1 MPLLDPTGGGRGRGA
16 RGPAA
21 VDEELGIEDE
31 DYNANYEEE
40 EVGGRAR
47 AGGRGGEEPFF
58 SEDDLDQ
65 EPEERTGRSR
75 TGNLAKSGK
84 HARSRSVD
92 LLSGNLLLYGINRVY
107 CRNVLIA
114 AQLHCL
120 VY

>member
-1 MPLLDPTGGGRGRGA
+1 MPLLEPTGGGRGRGA

-40 EVGGRAR
+40 AVGGRAR
-47 AGGRGGEEPFF
+47 AGGRGGEDPF

-65 EPEERTGRSR
+65 ESEERTGRSR
-75 TGNLAKSGK
+75 AGNLAKSGK

-92 LLSGNLLLYGINRVY
+92 LLSGNLLLYGIG
-107 CRNVLIA
+107 RNLIA
-114 AQLHCL
+114 TQLLCL
-120 VY
+120 V

>member
-1 MPLLDPTGGGRGRGA
+1 MPLLDPAGGRGRGSRA
-16 RGPAA
+16 PAA

-58 SEDDLDQ
+58 SEDDLQ

-75 TGNLAKSGK
+75 AANIAKSGK

-92 LLSGNLLLYGINRVY
+92 LLSGNLLFSKY
-107 CRNVLIA
+107 
-114 AQLHCL
+114 
-120 VY
+120 